1 MSLCSYYHFTLRCM
15 ARYSIQQASVAG
27 IGANSYLDCLFFKTA
42 ILGSSSFVSFIGDE
56 VIIGSI
62 DSKLIAS

>member
-1 MSLCSYYHFTLRCM
+1 MV
-15 ARYSIQQASVAG
+15 RYSIQQASAAG